1 MSQKS
6 TYQRI
11 LVGFDGSE
19 NGMRALTRGISLTK
33 QSGGE
38 LRIVV
43 VADIV
48 RAAAYASATGFY
60 QRFNDQS
67 KENAENLAS
76 EALEI
81 AKREGVATVYS
92 SDEEGQPADMILTLA
107 REYKSDLIVVGR
119 RGIRGLT
126 RFLMGSVSQ
135 GVIGNAKCDVLVVK

>member
-1 MSQKS
+1 LSQRS
-6 TYQRI
+6 AYQKI

-19 NGMRALTRGISLTK
+19 NGMRALARGIALAK
-33 QSGGE
+33 QSKGE

-43 VADIV
+43 VADV
-48 RAAAYASATGFY
+48 MTAAAYASATGFY
-60 QRFNDQS
+60 QRFNDQA

-81 AKREGVATVYS
+81 AKREGVANAYS

-107 REYKSDLIVVGR
+107 REYKSDLIIVGR

-126 RFLMGSVSQ
+126 RFFMGSVST
-135 GVIGNAKCDVLVVK
+135 GVINQAKCDVLIVK